1 MTAASIVLRL
11 ARPDEAEAL
20 AALSRDLI
28 ETGLPWRYRPERIAR
43 LIGRRDVSVLVA
55 ASGRRIAGFAAM
67 EFGDERAHL
76 MLLAV
81 RPPLQRRGL
90 GRRMVEWLIESA
102 QVAGMASVHLE
113 LRQANDAARAFYAA
127 LGFSATLQVPGYYD
141 GREGALRMLRLLRVP
156 RATGP

>member
-11 ARPDEAEAL
+11 ARPDDAEAL

-28 ETGLPWRYRPERIAR
+28 ETGLPWRYRPERMAR
-43 LIGRRDVSVLVA
+43 LIGSPEVSVLVA
-55 ASGRRIAGFAAM
+55 ASARRIAGFAVM

-81 RPPLQRRGL
+81 RPALQRRGL
-90 GRRMVEWLIESA
+90 GRRLVAWLLESA

-113 LRQANDAARAFYAA
+113 LRAANEGARAFYAT
-127 LGFSATLQVPGYYD
+127 LDFVPTLQVPGYYD

-156 RATGP
+156 HATGP

>member
-11 ARPDEAEAL
+11 ARAAEAEAL
-20 AALSRDLI
+20 AALSRELI
-28 ETGLPWRYRPERIAR
+28 ETGLPWRYRPERVAR
-43 LIGRRDVSVLVA
+43 LIGRADVCVLVA

-81 RPPLQRRGL
+81 RPALQRRGL

-113 LRQANDAARAFYAA
+113 LRQSNEAALAFYRT